1 MSFPLVWVGM
11 KRARPTRLDVR
22 NMRNAVDDEL
32 GLSFQYPC
40 VTREVEQLRCMLPN
54 KKWEWIRVRDS
65 DEVLGTRI
73 FFGDVKMGDF
83 QIEGNL
89 LRSLA
94 LYKDLHMSDFDET
107 ELANLID
114 SNEGLSTEIWHNQ
127 FYITNTSSIAY
138 FDDFFDEDNVSSA
151 MRGWYAREEG
161 RCASV
166 IRACR
171 RSSIPRLPWWGSRR
185 ETGLSRTTES
195 TA

>member
-1 MSFPLVWVGM
+1 MEH
-11 KRARPTRLDVR
+11 ARPTRLDVR
-22 NMRNAVDDEL
+22 NMRNAVDDKL
-32 GLSFQYPC
+32 GLSFQHPC
-40 VTREVEQLRCMLPN
+40 VTREVEQLRCTLPN

-65 DEVLGTRI
+65 DEVLGTRL

-114 SNEGLSTEIWHNQ
+114 SNESLSTEIRHNQ

-138 FDDFFDEDNVSSA
+138 FDDFFDEDNASSA
-151 MRGWYAREEG
+151 MRGRYAREEG

-171 RSSIPRLPWWGSRR
+171 RSSIPRSPWWGSSR
-185 ETGLSRTTES
+185 ETGLSRTIES